1 MQVVESKEYAN
12 MTPKQRARYNRAPR
26 SKVIEVRDFLL
37 NLANTVRDS
46 RRNGLADYEMA
57 GICEG
62 CIEKANILDE
72 VLEGM

>member
-1 MQVVESKEYAN
+1 

-37 NLANTVRDS
+37 NLASTFRDCRRVQYGKDTSTVF
-46 RRNGLADYEMA
+46 ADYQVDGMA
-57 GICEG
+57 EG
-62 CIEKANILDE
+62 FLEKANILDE